1 MQKKLIAM
9 AVAGFA
15 SGAAFAQSNVTVYG
29 ILDMAYIRAKA
40 DGADTRTFINSG
52 GMSGSRLGFKGVE
65 DLGNGLKAVFNLEW
79 GVEMDQQLG
88 LVITVILLA
97 SSLTAY
103 RAETAIA
110 HGDRKTCE
118 RNLLGTILM
127 GTIFLLAVVALE
139 WPTALAE
146 HVTPHAGFGISLFAM
161 TGMHAFHVL
170 SGVVILLLVWAN
182 LRKGAYS
189 SEHHWGVEATV
200 KYWHMVDLVWV
211 FFYPVLYLLGPIK

>member
-1 MQKKLIAM
+1 M
-9 AVAGFA
+9 ASQ
-15 SGAAFAQSNVTVYG
+15 SGAQAHSHPATHDHGHHSVFHYDHLALN
-29 ILDMAYIRAKA
+29 
-40 DGADTRTFINSG
+40 
-52 GMSGSRLGFKGVE
+52 RLGLWLFFISETMIFLVLLSTRFVLPGARQMLDANGGV
-65 DLGNGLKAVFNLEW
+65 AHV
-79 GVEMDQQLG
+79 DQVLG

-118 RNLLGTILM
+118 RNLMGTIIM
-127 GTIFLLAVVALE
+127 GTIFLLAVVVLE
-139 WPTALAE
+139 WPTALE
-146 HVTPHAGFGISLFAM
+146 HHVTPHAGFGISLFAM

-182 LRKGAYS
+182 LRKGGYS
-189 SEHHWGVEATV
+189 AEHHWGVEATV